1 MRTTILLL
9 FFWVPTIIYGQQTTE
24 VKKDSVDML
33 EPVIVSATRQV
44 TKGYVLPF
52 SYSTI
57 DAKNI
62 HQKGSRTTPEA
73 LSGTTGVFIQKTNHG
88 GGSAFIRGLTGNQTL
103 ILLDGIRLNN
113 ATFRYGPNQY
123 LNTVDLYTIDKI
135 EVIKGSGSVQY
146 GSDALGG
153 VIQLFSRDLSF
164 QKKSFHATADVK
176 AVSSNMEYTGRGE
189 ISYQSESFVFS
200 GGYTNRTFGDLYGG
214 DTTGRQSP
222 SGYSEQAFDAK
233 AKFRLGKQTT
243 VSMAHQYV
251 QQRSVPLYHRI
262 KLENYAYYDFAPQER
277 SMSYLKLENTSTQL
291 WRQTIN
297 FVLSSQQ
304 SFERRNY
311 FRNGNANRFSEED
324 KVKTFG
330 ATFDMASVWSKQWL
344 SNSGIEYYHDRV
356 NSVKYQIPISG
367 GAANTQTLRGL
378 YPDGATN
385 HNFSVYSLHHI
396 NLGVFTIEA
405 GVRYNAL
412 SIQIT
417 DTSKATTSLG
427 KVNLKPASLVSNL
440 ALGVQLNQQ
449 SRVYTTF
456 STGYRSP
463 NIDDMGTL
471 GLVDFRYEVP
481 AYDLSPEKSYHTE
494 IGYRFKNKQLAIT
507 TSLYY
512 MHLSNLITRVQVQ
525 GQQVN
530 GYNVYTKQNSQESYV
545 KGAEFDLTYQPT
557 DAFVFHLGAAHVFGQ
572 NLSANEPMRRIPP
585 FNGSMQIRYQHRGW
599 YLMLEDVFAN
609 TQNRLAQGDKDDN
622 RIPVGGTPGWNLV
635 NVYGGYAS
643 KFYSIRTGLQNLQ
656 NTDYRTHGSGING
669 MGRSIWLSFTVK
681 I

>member
-1 MRTTILLL
+1 MRTTILFL
-9 FFWVPTIIYGQQTTE
+9 FFGMPMIIFGQQTAA
-24 VKKDSVDML
+24 VKKDSVDVL

-44 TKGYVLPF
+44 TKGYLLPF
-52 SYSTI
+52 SYSTV
-57 DAKNI
+57 DAKTI
-62 HQKGSRTTPEA
+62 HQKGSRTTPET

-113 ATFRYGPNQY
+113 GTFRYGPNQY
-123 LNTVDLYTIDKI
+123 LNTVDLYTVDKI

-189 ISYQSESFVFS
+189 IAYQSESFVFS

-233 AKFRLGKQTT
+233 MKLRLGKQTT
-243 VSMAHQYV
+243 VSMVHQYV

-277 SMSYLKLENTSTQL
+277 SMSYVKLENTSTQL
-291 WRQTIN
+291 WRQAIN
-297 FVLSSQQ
+297 LVLSSQQ
-304 SFERRNY
+304 SFEKRNY

-324 KVKTFG
+324 KVTILG
-330 ATFDMASVWSKQWL
+330 ATIDLASVWSKQWL

-356 NSVKYQIPISG
+356 NSVKYQVPISG
-367 GAANTQTLRGL
+367 SAANAQIVRGL
-378 YPDGATN
+378 YPDGAGN
-385 HNFSVYSLHHI
+385 HNFSIYSLHHF
-396 NLGVFTIEA
+396 NMGVFTIEA

-412 SIQIT
+412 SIQMT
-417 DTSKATTSLG
+417 DTSKSVTSVG
-427 KVNLKPASLVSNL
+427 EVNLKPASLVSNL
-440 ALGVQLNQQ
+440 ALGVQLHKQ
-449 SRVYTTF
+449 SRLYTTF

-507 TSLYY
+507 TSFFY

-525 GQQVN
+525 GLQVN
-530 GYNVYTKQNSQESYV
+530 GYNVYTKQNSQESYI
-545 KGAEFDLTYQPT
+545 KGAELDLTYQLS
-557 DAFVFHLGAAHVFGQ
+557 DAFVFHLGGAHVFGQ
-572 NLSANEPMRRIPP
+572 NLSGKEPMRRIPP
-585 FNGSMQIRYQHRGW
+585 FNGTVQIRYENHGW
-599 YLMLEDVFAN
+599 YMMLEDMLAN
-609 TQNRLAQGDKDDN
+609 AQTRLAQGDKDDN
-622 RIPVGGTPGWNLV
+622 RIPAGGTPGWNLI
-635 NVYGGYAS
+635 NFYGGYRGNVFSFSA
-643 KFYSIRTGLQNLQ
+643 GLQNIQ

-669 MGRSIWLSFTVK
+669 MGRSVWLSCSVK